1 MEQSSGKKERL
12 ILAAGLAMAL
22 AAAAFQY
29 FSPASRALVEG
40 RDVTVALLGERSALL
55 LVYHPFSDTVNAISF
70 PHHRPGRAASS
81 AARADALA
89 AAALGPS
96 AGGNVFYARLPAEP
110 ALEALWEVLNSWRA
124 RPQLLWRAAAGARA
138 LQAAGETNFSG
149 FDLFMVFSEYLR
161 LGSSNFILTEAP
173 RRGRGQDQDRQA
185 QEAAAPAAAGPY
197 AVEVFNA
204 SGRAGLAASTA
215 KRLRALGFDVI
226 TDGNY
231 RTIEKHTRIIG
242 FSRDTEA
249 ALRLRAA
256 LGLEEQ
262 EIRVNTSAKSVA
274 AAAVILGQDFDSE
287 KSGK

>member
-12 ILAAGLAMAL
+12 ILAAGLALAL

-29 FSPASRALVEG
+29 FSPASRALLEG
-40 RDVTVALLGERSALL
+40 RDVTLALLGERSALL
-55 LVYHPFSDTVNAISF
+55 LVYHPFSDTVNAFSF
-70 PHHRPGRAASS
+70 PQLRPGRASS
-81 AARADALA
+81 ADRAEALA

-96 AGGNVFYARLPAEP
+96 AGGKVFYARLPSEP
-110 ALEALWEVLNSWRA
+110 GLEALWEVLNSWRA
-124 RPQLLWRAAAGARA
+124 RPRLLWQAAAGARA
-138 LQAAGETNFSG
+138 LKAAGETDFSG
-149 FDLFMVFSEYLR
+149 FDLFMVFSEALR
-161 LGSSNFILTEAP
+161 LGSSDFILTEAP
-173 RRGRGQDQDRQA
+173 RRGRSPDPARQE
-185 QEAAAPAAAGPY
+185 QEEAAPPASGPY
-197 AVEVFNA
+197 TVEVFNA

-226 TDGNY
+226 TEGNY
-231 RTIEKHTRIIG
+231 RTVEKNTRIVG
-242 FSRDTEA
+242 FSGDTEA

-274 AAAVILGQDFDSE
+274 GAAVILGQDFGSE